1 MTEGSLY
8 ALTLSTLSPTVPGGD
23 TPCLTAGDARRANPW
38 IEGKAHSPTPAAS
51 HSSPLLHV
59 RVTPPRFQCDAAGV
73 GIRVVCLSTGS
84 PSLCSGITRGYAWCA
99 SAGGVTLCG
108 CGGGAVGEG
117 GSTAATA
124 AHVRAFSSTPSVQA
138 SNKNPQYPL
147 KDIAE
152 RKIEFIPELYRY

>member
-1 MTEGSLY
+1 M
-8 ALTLSTLSPTVPGGD
+8 
-23 TPCLTAGDARRANPW
+23 
-38 IEGKAHSPTPAAS
+38 
-51 HSSPLLHV
+51 
-59 RVTPPRFQCDAAGV
+59 
-73 GIRVVCLSTGS
+73 
-84 PSLCSGITRGYAWCA
+84 
-99 SAGGVTLCG
+99 
-108 CGGGAVGEG
+108 GEG